1 MSEKHFLLLGAMRR
15 AALALLLC
23 LCFPHEGSAQMA
35 AEGPYMTWEDFVDYL
50 QAEDTEGGLTQTDW
64 DNLEERTLH
73 PFQLNRMTREDLI
86 ALPFVTPE
94 QADSLLSYRRMR
106 RGVLSLGE
114 LQLVKGFD
122 YFTRAALSL
131 FVRCDSAYVDAAAG
145 KEKGQR
151 TPSRRLLLGGRHE
164 VETRAD
170 VPLYKRDGYR
180 REEGKKITEA
190 NHYAGNAVRH
200 IVRYRYA
207 YGQEAA
213 YGFTTEKDAGEPVCK
228 RGFYPYDY
236 WSGYVYLR
244 PRGRNW
250 AVVAGDYEL
259 RSAQSLLLGSRY
271 MVNRQMLASASRRFA
286 PLSFRPHTSSDESRF
301 YRGAA
306 ATWRRGA
313 TELTGFLSFRMADA
327 TMDGDT
333 VRTLLRTGLHR
344 TLSEIGRRRNVG
356 CLAAGLSATH
366 RFGAFSAGVNAAYT
380 HYGHVVCPAA
390 RAYNAYY
397 FRGRNAAGLSAV
409 YNYAAGKISLR
420 GEIAFDDRLHW
431 ATEHFLSAR
440 LCDNLTAGIQLRH
453 FTPRFVSLQGSAV
466 QQGSRVANEQ
476 GVLANL
482 RWLPFRRCEVEAY
495 ADFFRFMKPTYTA
508 VLPGAKGIELMAG
521 GKLGLGTGW
530 QLAACYRAKSVQRT
544 VTGYRA
550 LEYNTRQ
557 SLRLAASCTH
567 TRWSVTAQLDGSL
580 HKRQTAPWQKGWMVS
595 SRAVWK
601 PSRVFC
607 FKAFASVFFTDS
619 YDTALYAYEPQ
630 MRYAMSVPSF
640 AYHGMRGVALA
651 EVRVF
656 SWLSAGVRCGSLRY
670 FDRRE
675 ISSGTERIRSGWK
688 NDLSFQLRLIL

>member
-1 MSEKHFLLLGAMRR
+1 MSKKYFPVLGIARR
-15 AALALLLC
+15 AALALLLV
-23 LCFPHEGSAQMA
+23 LAFPWLASAQMA
-35 AEGPYMTWEDFVDYL
+35 ADGPYMSWEDFVDYL
-50 QAEDTEGGLTQTDW
+50 QAEETEDGLTQSDW
-64 DNLEERTLH
+64 ENLEERVSH
-73 PFQLNRMTREDLI
+73 PLQLNRLTREDLL
-86 ALPFVTPE
+86 ALPFVTGE
-94 QADSLLSYRRMR
+94 QADSLLSYRTAR
-106 RGVLSLGE
+106 RGILTLGE

-131 FVRCDSAYVDAAAG
+131 FVRCDSVYVGGEMENAR
-145 KEKGQR
+145 ER
-151 TPSRRLLLGGRHE
+151 HTPFRRLLFGGRHE

-180 REEGKKITEA
+180 TEEGKTITKA

-200 IVRYRYA
+200 IARYRYA
-207 YGQEAA
+207 YGTEAA
-213 YGFTTEKDAGEPVCK
+213 YGLTTEKDAGEPVGK

-236 WSGYVYLR
+236 WSGYVFLR

-250 AVVAGDYEL
+250 ALVAGDYEL
-259 RSAQSLLLGSRY
+259 RAGQSLLLGSRY
-271 MVNRQMLASASRRFA
+271 MVNRQLLASASRRFA
-286 PLSFRPHTSSDESRF
+286 PLTFRPHTSSDEIRF

-306 ATWRRGA
+306 ASWRIGG
-313 TELTGFLSFRMADA
+313 TELTGFLSYRMLDA

-344 TLSEIGRRRNVG
+344 TLSEIERRRNVG
-356 CLAAGLSATH
+356 CLAAGLSATR
-366 RFGAFSAGVNAAYT
+366 RFGAFSASINAAYT
-380 HYGHVVCPAA
+380 HYAHVVSPAV

-409 YNYAAGKISLR
+409 YDYAAGRFSLR

-431 ATEHFLSAR
+431 ATEHFFSVR
-440 LCDNLTAGIQLRH
+440 VCDNLTAGVQLRH

-482 RWLPFRRCEVEAY
+482 RWLPFGRCEVEAY

-508 VLPGAKGIELMAG
+508 VLPGAKGLELMAG
-521 GKLGLGTGW
+521 GKLGVGGCWL
-530 QLAACYRAKSVQRT
+530 LAARYRAKSVQRT

-557 SLRLAASCTH
+557 SLRLSATCTR
-567 TRWSVTAQLDGSL
+567 TKWSVTAQLDGSL
-580 HKRQTAPWQKGWMVS
+580 HKRQTASGEKGWMVS
-595 SRAVWK
+595 SRATWK
-601 PSRVFC
+601 PSRAFAV
-607 FKAFASVFFTDS
+607 KAFASVFFTDS
-619 YDTALYAYEPQ
+619 YDAALYAYEPQ
-630 MRYAMSVPSF
+630 LRYAMSVPSF
-640 AYHGMRGVALA
+640 AYHGMRGVLLA
-651 EVRVF
+651 EARIL

-688 NDLSFQLRLIL
+688 NDLSFQLRFFL